1 MMTGRAGPRLLL
13 LDTNVVVAALLW
25 NGMPRQLLERIV
37 TETSLGVLSSPRLVA
52 ELARVLRRPRFEKRR
67 RATGMSADEL
77 VARYAM
83 LATIV
88 QPQNVMRVVAADTD
102 DDHVLAAA
110 VCAGASLIVTG
121 DRSHLLPIGQHQ
133 GIAIVTP
140 RAAWVMLTLRVRPA
154 DSQPQRHAQ
163 GTPCPCS
170 FRLANNV
177 WCGASRVADL
187 DRFSQY
193 WNKVLKSAMQHSA
206 ATLP

>member
-140 RAAWVMLTLRVRPA
+140 RAAWVMLGFA
-154 DSQPQRHAQ
+154 
-163 GTPCPCS
+163 
-170 FRLANNV
+170 
-177 WCGASRVADL
+177 
-187 DRFSQY
+187 
-193 WNKVLKSAMQHSA
+193 
-206 ATLP
+206 